1 MRFARRSEDFIWLWD
16 LKNKGAVAGS
26 EIGSTEPEAIGTHA
40 AAKGFFFYLQS
51 SCIFLHSVF

>member
-1 MRFARRSEDFIWLWD
+1 M
-16 LKNKGAVAGS
+16 KTGGAVAIS
-26 EIGSTEPEAIGTHA
+26 EIGLTEPEAVGTHA